1 MQEKNILELLY
12 ELKKKCIINDDAF
25 MSDAN
30 LSQAEYHF
38 FITVNINEEI
48 KSNTIA
54 KKMNLSLSRISRVIN
69 KLVKREYLTRNSDT
83 IDRRTIKLALTEKG
97 KKVKER
103 IEKYRKDCELKIIK
117 NLSTKELDHIKNSF
131 NTILELL

>member
-1 MQEKNILELLY
+1 
-12 ELKKKCIINDDAF
+12 
-25 MSDAN
+25 
-30 LSQAEYHF
+30 
-38 FITVNINEEI
+38 
-48 KSNTIA
+48 
-54 KKMNLSLSRISRVIN
+54 MNLSLSRISRVIN